1 MEHATLSGTAVA
13 HANAPRR
20 LIRLRQALDADREE
34 VIGQHVR
41 HLSSRAMKLYQFIGL
56 NQIPVRALGPH
67 FWDASGRRYTDV
79 LSSFGTVNYGHNH
92 PRLTA
97 ALNEVIEYPNLVE
110 GPSALAGALASNLA
124 SLVPGL
130 ERVYFANSGTE
141 AVDAAIK
148 MVRAATGRKVLVA
161 CRGAFH
167 GRSLGALSLMDKR
180 HYREPF
186 EPLLNARFVDFG
198 DAAQLAD
205 ALRPGDAAG
214 FITEPFQGEAG
225 MIAAPDG
232 YLAEARRLC
241 ARHGALL
248 VFDEIQS
255 GLGRTGKLFAAD
267 HDRVVADCVLIG
279 KALGGGIVPLS
290 ALLTT
295 DALWQA
301 SGGNGPG
308 SPFHC
313 STYGGNSRSCA
324 VGLAGLELLFDE
336 GLVERSATMGAYLI
350 ERLRELQARQPLIA
364 DVRGRGLMIGV
375 ELRPPARLQSIAGM
389 FGRNLEESDSRH
401 LFCGLVLKRLIE
413 EHGMVTAITLNKAD
427 VLRVQPPLNA
437 EQEVLD
443 SFVDALDETLRSVSR
458 FGRSVLRALPDIVR
472 LFMPGNFAASYE

>member
-1 MEHATLSGTAVA
+1 MANGTGLARA
-13 HANAPRR
+13 RNPHQ
-20 LIRLRQALDADREE
+20 LIRLRQALNADRQR

-41 HLSSRAMKLYQFIGL
+41 HLSARAMKLYEFIGL
-56 NQIPVRALGPH
+56 DQIPVRALGSH
-67 FWDASGRRYTDV
+67 FWDTSGRRYTDF
-79 LSSFGTVNYGHNH
+79 LSSFGTMNYGHNH
-92 PRLTA
+92 PHLTA
-97 ALNEVIEYPNLVE
+97 ALNEVVEYPNLVE
-110 GPSALAGALASNLA
+110 GPSALAGALASNLG
-124 SLVPGL
+124 SMIPGL

-141 AVDAAIK
+141 AVDAGIK
-148 MVRAATGRKVLVA
+148 TARAATGRKVLVA

-180 HYREPF
+180 HYRETF
-186 EPLLNARFVDFG
+186 EPLLTTRFVDFG
-198 DAAQLAD
+198 DTEQLAN
-205 ALRPGDAAG
+205 ALSPGDAAA

-225 MIAAPDG
+225 MIAAPPG

-241 ARHGALL
+241 TRHGALL
-248 VFDEIQS
+248 IFDEIQS

-267 HDRVVADCVLIG
+267 HDGVIADCVLIG

-290 ALLTT
+290 AVLTT

-308 SPFHC
+308 SPFHS

-336 GLVERSATMGAYLI
+336 DLVERAATTGAYLI
-350 ERLRELQARQPLIA
+350 KRLRELQARQPLIA

-375 ELRPPARLQSIAGM
+375 ELRPPARLQAIAGV

-427 VLRVQPPLNA
+427 VLRVQPPLNT
-437 EQEVLD
+437 EQEVVD

-458 FGRSVLRALPDIVR
+458 FGRSVLRAVPDIVR
-472 LFMPGNFAASYE
+472 LFMPGSFAASYE